1 MSDTEVQA
9 EAVSADAEL
18 AEVMAGY
25 SKTRADEAPV
35 EAPVEPPAEPAAV
48 AEVPAEPD
56 VKTLA
61 EELKDLKAR
70 VASTAGEPEMVRR
83 LHGEIGNI
91 NRTLQALQN
100 PAQPTP
106 DDQEL
111 SAALKQAESVAE
123 EFPDL
128 AGPLVK
134 ALKLS
139 MARVPKQAPPEDYLG
154 VADRVSAQVIQLRQQ
169 DAVEMLKE
177 EHPDYETVRET
188 QEYKS
193 WLAGKTPEFQERFN
207 NTWNPAVVSR
217 GLTEFKD
224 SLKTKARKQDRLA
237 SAVSP
242 QGVPQQARQSTLPD
256 EEGFSVGYYQ
266 KGRKRL

>member
-1 MSDTEVQA
+1 MSDTEVQTEEQLA
-9 EAVSADAEL
+9 SAEL
-18 AEVMAGY
+18 SEVMAGY

-35 EAPVEPPAEPAAV
+35 ETPVEPPAEPAPV

-70 VASTAGEPEMVRR
+70 VASTAGDAHEVRK
-83 LHGEIGNI
+83 LHGAVGDI

-106 DDQEL
+106 DDSEL

-123 EFPDL
+123 EFPEL

-139 MARVPKQAPPEDYLG
+139 MSRQTQQTKPEDITE
-154 VADRVSAQVIQLRQQ
+154 RVSAQVIQLRQQ
-169 DAVEMLKE
+169 DAVEMLRE
-177 EHPDYETVRET
+177 EHPDFETVRDT

-193 WLAGKTPEFQERFN
+193 WLAGKTPEFQDRFN
-207 NTWNPAVVSR
+207 STWNPAVVSR

-256 EEGFSVGYYQ
+256 DEGFSVGYYQ

>member
-1 MSDTEVQA
+1 MSDTTEVQTEA
-9 EAVSADAEL
+9 EEMAS
-18 AEVMAGY
+18 VMAGY
-25 SKTRADEAPV
+25 SSKARGD
-35 EAPVEPPAEPAAV
+35 EPPAVVEPEPTAEAAPEPV

-61 EELKDLKAR
+61 DELKDLKAR
-70 VASTAGEPEMVRR
+70 VASTAGDAHEVRK
-83 LHGEIGNI
+83 LHGAVGDI
-91 NRTLQALQN
+91 NRTLKALQN

-106 DDQEL
+106 DDSEL

-123 EFPDL
+123 EFPEL

-139 MARVPKQAPPEDYLG
+139 MSRQTQQTKPEDITE
-154 VADRVSAQVIQLRQQ
+154 RVSAQVIQLRQQ
-169 DAVEMLKE
+169 DAVEMLRE
-177 EHPDYETVRET
+177 EHPDFETVRET

-193 WLAGKTPEFQERFN
+193 WLAAKTPEFRSRFES
-207 NTWNPAVVSR
+207 TWNPAVVAR

-237 SAVSP
+237 GAVSP

-256 EEGFSVGYYQ
+256 DEGFSIGYYQ

>member
-1 MSDTEVQA
+1 MSENQEMSVVQSEEEIA
-9 EAVSADAEL
+9 SETL
-18 AEVMAGY
+18 AGY
-25 SKTRADEAPV
+25 NKKARGDEPPAAV
-35 EAPVEPPAEPAAV
+35 EPEPPAEPAPV

-70 VASTAGEPEMVRR
+70 VASTAGDAYEVRK
-83 LHGEIGNI
+83 LHGAVGDI
-91 NRTLQALQN
+91 NRTLKALQN

-106 DDQEL
+106 DDSEL

-123 EFPDL
+123 EFPEL

-139 MARVPKQAPPEDYLG
+139 MSRQPQQTKPEDITE
-154 VADRVSAQVIQLRQQ
+154 RVSAQVIQLRQQ
-169 DAVEMLKE
+169 DAVEMLRE
-177 EHPDYETVRET
+177 EHPDFETVRDT

-193 WLAGKTPEFQERFN
+193 WLAGKTPEFQDRFN
-207 NTWNPAVVSR
+207 STWNPAVVSR

-237 SAVSP
+237 GAVSP

-256 EEGFSVGYYQ
+256 DEGFSIGYYQ